1 VYYNQLDTQEKALVE
16 AQVSNNKKS
25 LIVAYILLLFLGQ
38 VGAHRFYIKGVSI
51 GAIGQL
57 ILGVL
62 GWLTVW
68 ILIGY
73 VFLFIVGVWVVIDL
87 FLIPK
92 MIREQ
97 AGALKEDFAKDILMT
112 NQNMSDF

>member
-1 VYYNQLDTQEKALVE
+1 MYYSQLDTQEKALVE
-16 AQVSNNKKS
+16 AQVNNNKKS
-25 LIVAYILLLFLGQ
+25 LVVAYVLLLFLGQ

-68 ILIGY
+68 IFIGY
-73 VFLFIVGVWVVIDL
+73 IFLFIVGVWVVIDI
-87 FLIPK
+87 FLIPGMVRDHSEK
-92 MIREQ
+92 
-97 AGALKEDFAKDILMT
+97 LKEEFAKELLRS